1 MLTPPV
7 CSSAAYVQQLEDL
20 LDEKMDV
27 LAKFKRKVEVYRSQ
41 LAEEEKI
48 SRNIKPVLRR

>member
-1 MLTPPV
+1 M
-7 CSSAAYVQQLEDL
+7 QQLEDL

-27 LAKFKRKVEVYRSQ
+27 LTKFKQKVAVYRSQ

-48 SRNIKPVLRR
+48 SRNIKPHMRH

>member
-1 MLTPPV
+1 M
-7 CSSAAYVQQLEDL
+7 QQLEDL